1 MIYKLTIAAMLL
13 GLLMPAAANDPEPPQ
28 PQMNAYPDG
37 FFYSTGRS
45 YLGVE
50 VKDIT
55 SDRVSALK
63 LKEERGVEIAM
74 VDQDAPAGK
83 AGLKEHDVVLEYN
96 GTRVESAEQF
106 QRLIRETPPERNV
119 TLGISRDGNPMNITA
134 QIGDHA
140 KLAKKMF
147 KLDRPGL
154 LLRDLPA
161 SDFNMPMDVQVFTY
175 NPSLG
180 IQVDN
185 LGQQLGDFFGAK
197 NGEGLLVKSVE
208 KGSPAE
214 KAGLKAG
221 DVITRMD
228 NEKISDR
235 ADLRRLVRSHREGG
249 KVTLGIIRE
258 KHEQNLTIDLPAGK
272 SGGSSGMEIWEPD
285 EENWQDWQSELQDM
299 QPQLLE
305 AQKSLQNLG
314 PTLQKN
320 MAQLASE
327 MSRWEKEYSKVA
339 NEWHMEFHD
348 FI

>member
-1 MIYKLTIAAMLL
+1 MIHKLTIAAMLL
-13 GLLMPAAANDPEPPQ
+13 GLLMPAVASDPEPPQ
-28 PQMNAYPDG
+28 PQINTYPDG
-37 FFYSTGRS
+37 FFFSSGRS

-55 SDRVSALK
+55 SDRVSVLK

-96 GTRVESAEQF
+96 GARVESAEQF
-106 QRLIRETPPERNV
+106 QRLIRETPPGRNV

-134 QIGDHA
+134 QIGDRT
-140 KLAKKMF
+140 KLATKVF
-147 KLDRPGL
+147 KFERPGVL
-154 LLRDLPA
+154 LKDLPSA
-161 SDFNMPMDVQVFTY
+161 SEFNMPFDVQVWTY
-175 NPSLG
+175 TPSLG

-185 LGQQLGDFFGAK
+185 LGQQLGEFFGAK

-208 KGSPAE
+208 KGGPAE

-235 ADLRRLVRSHREGG
+235 SDLRRLLRSHHDGG

-258 KHEQNLTIDLPAGK
+258 KHEQNLTIDLPAHK

-285 EENWQDWQSELQDM
+285 MENWQDWQSKLQDI

-305 AQKSLQNLG
+305 AQKTLQNLG
-314 PTLQKN
+314 PALQKN
-320 MAQLASE
+320 MAQFASE
-327 MSRWEKEYSKVA
+327 MRKAAKGWQI
-339 NEWHMEFHD
+339 EFHD